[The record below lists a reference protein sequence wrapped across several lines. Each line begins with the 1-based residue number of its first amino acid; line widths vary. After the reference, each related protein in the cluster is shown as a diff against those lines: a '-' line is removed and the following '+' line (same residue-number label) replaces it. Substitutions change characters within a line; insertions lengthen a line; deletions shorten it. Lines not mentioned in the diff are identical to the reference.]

1 MRSKNLLWSLAAVC
15 LGLFAVNSC
24 SRKNYAH
31 LKPVQDFNAEKYMG
45 VWYEAAR
52 YPNPFEKGM
61 SQVTATYSLRNDGK
75 IQVVN
80 QGIYQGR
87 IRRIKGVARFNSAQ
101 KNTGD
106 LSVSFFRPFYGPY
119 RIVLLGKDY
128 EYSVVVSPRRNY
140 LWILSRTKVLSPE
153 AKKEILAF
161 MKEKSLPEER
171 LIWDQAPS
179 VENKSPVTGKAERSP
194 ALSRK

>member
-1 MRSKNLLWSLAAVC
+1 MRSKNPLWSLTAVC

-24 SRKNYAH
+24 GNGKNAH
-31 LKPVQDFNAEKYMG
+31 LKPVQDFKVEKYMG

-61 SQVTATYSLRNDGK
+61 SQVTAAYSLRKDGK
-75 IQVVN
+75 ILVVN
-80 QGIYQGR
+80 QGLYKGR
-87 IRRIKGVARFNSAQ
+87 IRKIRGVAKFNSAQ
-101 KNTGD
+101 KNTGE
-106 LSVSFFRPFYGPY
+106 LLVSFFRPFYGPY

-161 MKEKSLPEER
+161 MKEKFLPEER
-171 LIWDQAPS
+171 LIWDYSS